1 MDFNDPDSSIEYGD
15 EQQNEVVPS
24 SETSISDNELT
35 TTIAEHKQSPIDVPS
50 NGANSGVKNQLQTSG
65 RKVFETNAIEHVLQ
79 ESDGGST
86 AGLKS
91 ESDTESES
99 RLVIQ
104 SENETTDNDTASTL
118 ATTTVKENGGSASL
132 KQSAKRKAT
141 AKINNKQ
148 HNYNISAGSEFSDD
162 DEKFMGFTPEDI
174 AKCTS
179 WGNAFIYRC
188 FDNNNKK
195 MCNIANLQSELIG
208 LMFISLFVLFHSTIS
223 IA

>member
-35 TTIAEHKQSPIDVPS
+35 TTIAEHKQSPVDVPS
-50 NGANSGVKNQLQTSG
+50 NGANSIVKNQLPTSG
-65 RKVFETNAIEHVLQ
+65 RKVFETNAIEP
-79 ESDGGST
+79 ESDGGGST
-86 AGLKS
+86 SGLKS

-104 SENETTDNDTASTL
+104 SENETTDNDTASTF

-148 HNYNISAGSEFSDD
+148 NNSNIGAGNEFSDD
-162 DEKFMGFTPEDI
+162 DDKFMGFTPEDI

-179 WGNAFIYRC
+179 WGNAFVYRC
-188 FDNNNKK
+188 F
-195 MCNIANLQSELIG
+195 
-208 LMFISLFVLFHSTIS
+208 H
-223 IA
+223 